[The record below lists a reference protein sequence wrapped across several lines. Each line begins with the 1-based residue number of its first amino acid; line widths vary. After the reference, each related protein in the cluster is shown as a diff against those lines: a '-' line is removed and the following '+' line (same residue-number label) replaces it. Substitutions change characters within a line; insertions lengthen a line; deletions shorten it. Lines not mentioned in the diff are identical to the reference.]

1 MICNNKY
8 WRVILQPQDIA
19 LLSEGGKGSDPETE
33 ISSTLSSPLLRPL
46 LWDSLFLVSIFW
58 SGCGSPRSAWGSLY
72 SVYWHTPGPWAA
84 LTACI
89 NPSGWSLQ
97 SSMSMSDCLEI
108 NPLCPLTKYIQPH
121 GSHRSRKL
129 SLETLSIKCLR
140 AQPSATLI
148 TLLVSSE
155 RSSRAGKGLA
165 ASQRRPPASWRS
177 EYDAL
182 SHKSITNQCWS
193 MWFSYCFY

>member
-19 LLSEGGKGSDPETE
+19 LLSEGGAG
-33 ISSTLSSPLLRPL
+33 SPLKSLKLKSPPPCPHL
-46 LWDSLFLVSIFW
+46 CWD
-58 SGCGSPRSAWGSLY
+58 LY
-72 SVYWHTPGPWAA
+72 SETASSLWAFSGADMAVPGRPEGAFTLCIGTASGPWAA

-129 SLETLSIKCLR
+129 SLETLSITCLR

-182 SHKSITNQCWS
+182 SHKSITN
-193 MWFSYCFY
+193 